1 MNETNIYDMLYIVC
15 MFNGSINA
23 LYEIKVIKK
32 RVSFIETSIM
42 NIKYLLNKSS
52 PYAYNHKETR
62 LQEL

>member
-1 MNETNIYDMLYIVC
+1 MNETNIYDMFYIVC

-32 RVSFIETSIM
+32 RVSFIETFIM

-52 PYAYNHKETR
+52 PSAYNQKETR
-62 LQEL
+62 LQEP